1 MAGLK
6 TQLKASS
13 LIEIVVA
20 IVIISIVS
28 SVSILI
34 YLNTMRSISNG
45 KKYQMETT
53 AQYYLDTYE
62 SLSEEE
68 KKGFIDDAGN
78 DIYFEVYET
87 EWEELTEL
95 VIVLSDTMQISTV
108 EKRKL
113 IYQPQ

>member
-1 MAGLK
+1 MAKLK
-6 TQLKASS
+6 KHLEASS
-13 LIEIVVA
+13 LMEVVVA

-28 SVSILI
+28 SISILI

-62 SLSEEE
+62 SLTEEE
-68 KKGFIDDAGN
+68 KDGFIDDSGN
-78 DIYFEVYET
+78 DVYFRVLET
-87 EWEELTEL
+87 DWEGLTEI
-95 VIVLSDTMQISTV
+95 VIVLSDTMQIATI

-113 IYQPQ
+113 IYRPQ